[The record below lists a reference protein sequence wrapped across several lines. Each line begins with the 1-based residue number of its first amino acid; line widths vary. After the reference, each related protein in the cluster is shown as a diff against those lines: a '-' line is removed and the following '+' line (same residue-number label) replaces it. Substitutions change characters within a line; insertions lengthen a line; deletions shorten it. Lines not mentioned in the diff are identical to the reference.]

1 MSIET
6 IPFAED
12 IRSAVEVM
20 RRGGTII
27 YPTDTVWGIGCD
39 ATDSAAVR
47 KIFEVKQRAD
57 SKAMLSLV
65 ASEAMLERW
74 VADIPDV
81 AWQLL
86 DVAVRPLTIVFDHP
100 AGLAP
105 EMLAPDGSA
114 GFRLTREKYS
124 SELCRRLGR
133 PVVSTSVNI
142 SGCAP
147 AASFAD
153 IPAELLDAVDY
164 VAHYRRDE
172 TVAAAP
178 SNVIKLSGSGE
189 VTVIR

>member
-1 MSIET
+1 MSSET
-6 IPFAED
+6 ITFAED
-12 IRSAVEVM
+12 IRSAVDVM
-20 RRGGTII
+20 RRGGVII

-39 ATDSAAVR
+39 ATNSAAVKR
-47 KIFEVKQRAD
+47 VFEIKRRAD

-74 VADIPDV
+74 VSDIPDV

-100 AGLAP
+100 VGLAP

-114 GFRLTREKYS
+114 GFRLTHEKYS
-124 SELCRRLGR
+124 SELCRLLGC

-142 SGCAP
+142 SGCPP
-147 AASFAD
+147 AACFAD
-153 IPAELLDAVDY
+153 IPPELLYAVDY
-164 VAHYRRDE
+164 VAHYRRDD
-172 TVAAAP
+172 TVAAPP
-178 SNVIKLSGSGE
+178 SNVIKLSGSGV